1 MLTDVLTEFYERDI
15 LKLKEEV
22 NLFSNEENLWKTA
35 GSVKNSSGSIVL
47 QIIGGMNYLRRILE

>member
-47 QIIGGMNYLRRILE
+47 HIIGGMNYLRRILE